1 MGGIRNKVKRTPK
14 VEDITVAIN
23 YHHASNGPRAYVP
36 VADHNPNWFPFTNG
50 HPIDI
55 NDGAACF
62 SKQAAVA
69 KVSAVSSLLSKASST
84 GFGKAM
90 DILDMFGSSI
100 SNWDPTLYSE
110 VQTKG
115 NTIAILAFE
124 VANSIVKG
132 VKLMQSLS
140 EDNIRYLKEVL
151 LPSKGVRSLISTD
164 MDELL
169 RIAAADKREELRIFI
184 RDVVRF
190 GNRTYDPIW
199 HNLDRYFSK
208 IGLKVTEQTHLK
220 KQAER
225 GMEHLINL
233 VQSTAE
239 LCHELHSLD
248 RLEQEYRHKLEEDS
262 SVTARRGDNLAILK
276 ADIKNQMKLVNS
288 LKKNSLWSKTFEE
301 VMPKLVDIVQLLH
314 LKIHEAFGSPDDD
327 EPVKHSQRNCKRLG
341 PAGTSLHYAHII
353 TQINT
358 IVSRSSLVP
367 QSVIDTLYEG
377 LPCSVKSTLRSK
389 FQLVELTIPQIK
401 AEMKRTLDWLVPI
414 ATNTTKA
421 LHGFGWVGE
430 WANARFEAS
439 WRTGLTDTLRIE
451 TLHHAN
457 EKKTEAYICE
467 LVVLLHYLI
476 SQAGVG
482 HGGMPSSPVETR
494 NQRTNVLTAEDQE
507 MLQDVA
513 TNNIRLGTSKS
524 QNFDAGKASRLSKH
538 HRLSKSS
545 REFLAKDKLPIENLL
560 SRPIDSDITW
570 VKFLDVIDGVDTMR
584 RL

>member
-1 MGGIRNKVKRTPK
+1 MGGIFNKVKRTPK
-14 VEDITVAIN
+14 VEDVTVAIN
-23 YHHASNGPRAYVP
+23 YHHASNGCDELPPRA
-36 VADHNPNWFPFTNG
+36 NG
-50 HPIDI
+50 ITTPS
-55 NDGAACF
+55 NCF

-69 KVSAVSSLLSKASST
+69 KVSAVSSLLGKASSI
-84 GFGKAM
+84 GFGKLM
-90 DILDMFGSSI
+90 EILDSFGTSI
-100 SNWDPTLYSE
+100 TNWDPTLNSE

-115 NTIAILAFE
+115 TTISILAFE
-124 VANSIVKG
+124 VANSVVKG
-132 VKLMQSLS
+132 AKLMQSLS
-140 EDNIRYLKEVL
+140 EDEIRYLKDVL
-151 LPSKGVRSLISTD
+151 LPSKGVQSLISTD

-169 RIAAADKREELRIFI
+169 RIAAADKREELSTFS

-190 GNRTYDPIW
+190 GNHTKDPTW
-199 HNLDRYFSK
+199 HNLDRYFRET
-208 IGLKVTEQTHLK
+208 GLKVTEQTYLK

-225 GMEHLINL
+225 GMEHLITL

-248 RLEQEYRHKLEEDS
+248 RLEREYRHKLEEDS
-262 SVTARRGDNLAILK
+262 SVTVKRGNLVFGDNLAILN

-288 LKKNSLWSKTFEE
+288 LKKKSLWSKTFEE

-314 LKIHEAFGSPDDD
+314 FKIHEAFGSTDDD
-327 EPVKHSQRNCKRLG
+327 EPVERSERNCKRLG
-341 PAGTSLHYAHII
+341 SAGTSLHYAHII

-358 IVSRSSLVP
+358 LVSRSRSVP

-401 AEMKRTLDWLVPI
+401 AEMKQTLDWLVPI
-414 ATNTTKA
+414 AINTTKA

-430 WANARFEAS
+430 WANTGFEAS
-439 WRTGLTDTLRIE
+439 WYTGLTSIPRIG
-451 TLHHAN
+451 TLHHAD

-494 NQRTNVLTAEDQE
+494 SQRTNELTAEDQE
-507 MLQDVA
+507 MLKDVGI
-513 TNNIRLGTSKS
+513 NSIRLGMSKS
-524 QNFDAGKASRLSKH
+524 HNFDAGKASRLSRH

-545 REFLAKDKLPIENLL
+545 RDFLAKDKLPIENLL

-570 VKFLDVIDGVDTMR
+570 TKFLDVIDGVDTTCR
-584 RL
+584 F